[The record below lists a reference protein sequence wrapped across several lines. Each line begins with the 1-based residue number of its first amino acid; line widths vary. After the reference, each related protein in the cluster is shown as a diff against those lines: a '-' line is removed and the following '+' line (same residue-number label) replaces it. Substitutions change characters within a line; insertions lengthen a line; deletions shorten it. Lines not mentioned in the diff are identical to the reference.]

1 MCKSSEKVGF
11 PHFIHFMV
19 FLFLSIS
26 INSFA
31 ESDED
36 IQQYEEMI
44 NAKQKEAVRNIPK
57 LITQYATTLGCNYHF
72 DPQNVIEYQM
82 NNELVYIGL
91 FVLDTG
97 CSGGSAMYRPV
108 IITLRQSISYP
119 QLYVDS
125 RSSAPY
131 QTSQELPQ
139 NIMKIY
145 KYDNKLF
152 YKALEY
158 TTNDARCCPSKT
170 TIGELRFENGMWK
183 SYPVSSK

>member
-1 MCKSSEKVGF
+1 MQKLVL
-11 PHFIHFMV
+11 IV
-19 FLFLSIS
+19 LLLFTSS
-26 INSFA
+26 INLFA

-36 IQQYEEMI
+36 IRQYEEMI

-72 DPQNVIEYQM
+72 DPKNVVEYQM
-82 NNELVYIGL
+82 NDETVYIGL

-119 QLYVDS
+119 QLYIDA

-131 QTSQELPQ
+131 QTSVELPQ

-145 KYDNKLF
+145 TYNNKLF

-158 TTNDARCCPSKT
+158 TANDASCCPSKAVT
-170 TIGELRFENGMWK
+170 GELRFENGLWK
-183 SYPVSSK
+183 GYPISKK